1 MRNTFATD
9 QNKKKSMSF
18 ASIIKLFLPKDRI
31 FYGLFEEVA
40 SNLAHMSDIFAA
52 AVIEKDIA
60 KRTVLLRSL
69 EEWEHKNDEVTH
81 RVFIELGSNFIT
93 PFDREDIH
101 YLATSLDDIAD
112 YLWGAAKRMMNYS
125 IEDVGDIVEDFAHI
139 IKKSITALNKAV
151 GELRDMKD
159 LRSITEVCVLINSL
173 ENEGDDLLD
182 KGMMELFS
190 MNTNPLE
197 LIKRKDLYEML
208 EIVTDKC
215 EDAANV
221 IESIIIKYA

>member
-1 MRNTFATD
+1 MRNTFAGD
-9 QNKKKSMSF
+9 RNKKKSMSF
-18 ASIIKLFLPKDRI
+18 TSIIKLFLPKDRV
-31 FYGLFEEVA
+31 FYGLFEEVS
-40 SNLAHMSDIFAA
+40 SNLTQMADIFAT
-52 AVIEKDIA
+52 AVQEKDIN
-60 KRTVLLRSL
+60 KRTEMLKTL

-81 RVFIELGSNFIT
+81 KIFVELGSNFIT

-112 YLWGAAKRMMNYS
+112 FLWGAAKRMMNYS
-125 IEDVGDIVEDFAHI
+125 IEDMDPITVGFSQI
-139 IKKSITALNKAV
+139 IKKSITALNKGV
-151 GELRDMKD
+151 MELRDMRD

-182 KGMMELFS
+182 SGMMQLFN

-197 LIKRKDLYEML
+197 LIKKKDLYQML